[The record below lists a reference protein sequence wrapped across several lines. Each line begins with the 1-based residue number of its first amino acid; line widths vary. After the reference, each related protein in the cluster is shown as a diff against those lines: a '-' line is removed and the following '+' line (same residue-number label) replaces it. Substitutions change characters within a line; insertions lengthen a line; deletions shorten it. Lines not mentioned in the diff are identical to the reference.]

1 MPPASEIELFSSP
14 TPGGHHKGENTMKS
28 TQLLPAP
35 TCLSAAIS
43 RCLAFT
49 TAGLTSCLLL
59 AAEPS
64 ANAPAEF
71 DAPEMSQLLFEPRPL
86 LAEGAAPDATFVS
99 LSSVVAGNG
108 DGAATGTGEDRGID
122 QDALRA
128 SIEEYIARIGDKEAT
143 EGPYSDQL
151 TQDLLSTGQIY
162 QQLGDHAQAL
172 DFFERAQNISRANH
186 GIEDIDQAPIM
197 EAMAQSHLAL
207 EQYVEADAAQ
217 DGLLDLY
224 RRAYGEGSAAVVPA
238 MQRLGIWN
246 LNAFLDRSN
255 VMLNIKR
262 INMASFLATTGY
274 DVRNLGGGNIR
285 RSADT
290 GAGYVQ
296 EDNPT
301 RSPVFKLFLAQ
312 SNFQNAINLLLQA
325 KDYANPQLLDL
336 ERQLVTTLFLHTHQ
350 ENIVYEPDF
359 YLSRRTRSTG
369 TRVDTSAQNLLTSDD
384 YDAGVESLRRS
395 LTYIVNNEQRT
406 AEQVARAM
414 LEGGDWE
421 VLFVRGRRA
430 EEKYKEAYDFF
441 SANPEVTATIS
452 HLVYPELPVVLPVF
466 LPAPNSREK
475 LGIAADEEVQYFG
488 YFDVSFSIGAN
499 GKARRIKD
507 LGQGGEVTR
516 DMKDRLDDYLRNL
529 TFRPRY
535 KDGKFSDDE
544 LRLRYFV
551 GY

>member
-1 MPPASEIELFSSP
+1 
-14 TPGGHHKGENTMKS
+14 MKS
-28 TQLLPAP
+28 TQPSHAARR
-35 TCLSAAIS
+35 LSATCTRYLTLGS
-43 RCLAFT
+43 FCLV
-49 TAGLTSCLLL
+49 SCQLF
-59 AAEPS
+59 AAEP
-64 ANAPAEF
+64 AEPEAAP
-71 DAPEMSQLLFEPRPL
+71 PQMSQLLFEPQPL
-86 LAEGAAPDATFVS
+86 PADAAAPDVSFVS
-99 LSSVVAGNG
+99 LDSVVAGSRDGNG
-108 DGAATGTGEDRGID
+108 AGGGDALGE
-122 QDALRA
+122 DALRA
-128 SIEEYIARIGDKEAT
+128 SIEEYVARIGDKEAT

-162 QQLGDHAQAL
+162 QQLGEHEQAL
-172 DFFERAQNISRANH
+172 DFFTRAQNISRANH

-197 EAMAQSHLAL
+197 EAMTQSHLAL
-207 EQYVEADAAQ
+207 DQLTEADAAQ

-224 RRAYGEGSAAVVPA
+224 KRAYGESSAAIVPA
-238 MQRLGIWN
+238 VQRLGAWN

-285 RSADT
+285 RTAGT
-290 GAGYVQ
+290 GAAYVQ

-301 RSPVFKLFLAQ
+301 KSPVFKLFLAQ
-312 SNFQNAINLLLQA
+312 GHFQNAINLLLQA

-336 ERQLVTTLFLHTHQ
+336 ERQLITTLFLHTHQ

-359 YLSRRTRSTG
+359 YLSRRTRATG
-369 TRVDTSAQNLLTSDD
+369 TRVDTSAQNLLNSAD

-414 LEGGDWE
+414 LEAGDWE

-430 EEKYKEAYDFF
+430 DEKYAEAYDFF

-452 HLVYPELPVVLPVF
+452 DLVYPELPVVLPVF

-475 LGIAADEEVQYFG
+475 LGIGPDEAVQYFG
-488 YFDVSFSIGAN
+488 YFDVSFSIGSN
-499 GKARRIKD
+499 GKARRIKT

-516 DMKDRLDDYLRNL
+516 DMKDRLDDYLKNL
-529 TFRPRY
+529 VFRPRY